1 MNRRAALGL
10 AAGLACV
17 TGPTGCTDRNFL
29 DREWSLSR
37 TLGWEPDNRVKTPDP
52 SKYPRPDLQVAERV
66 ENMGRRIVAQNTFT
80 GLDPLFHTLGVKEPL
95 LFHRGTGQLFVSE
108 GLVDRCKTDAELA
121 AVLCSELGQMI
132 AEQQAARRV
141 GRNTDP
147 IPDVSF
153 PSSTDAGGIAGDQT
167 RLAELAYHEKKY
179 GRRQPVPSSANS
191 TPTDPAQ
198 LARDLLKGAG
208 FEPGELDRAEP
219 LIREAGRS
227 DALRKQMAGSAP
239 SPAWQR

>member
-10 AAGLACV
+10 AAGLVCL

-52 SKYPRPDLQVAERV
+52 SKYPQPNLQVAERV
-66 ENMGRRIVAQNTFT
+66 EGVGRRIVAQNTFT

-95 LFHRGTGQLFVSE
+95 LFHRGAGELFVSE
-108 GLVDRCKTDAELA
+108 GLVVRCKTDAELA
-121 AVLCSELGQMI
+121 AVLCSELGQMM

-153 PSSTDAGGIAGDQT
+153 PGSTDAGGIAGDQT
-167 RLAELAYHEKKY
+167 RLAELAYHEKRY
-179 GRRQPVPSSANS
+179 GRRQVGK
-191 TPTDPAQ
+191 TDAPPGNPEQ

-227 DALRKQMAGSAP
+227 DGLRKQMAGSAP
-239 SPAWQR
+239 APVWQR